1 TEATRNIICDHH
13 QMTTYY
19 FERSALIDG
28 GASALSTPPA
38 SATTKPLPPDT
49 PTDVTATTK
58 SSTKITVSWSA
69 SARAEWYQVF
79 SSTSPLGP
87 FTKFGGTS
95 GTTGTSLVIWGLNP
109 GTTYYFEVRAND
121 PGGSSELS
129 SPPAFA
135 ITNP

>member
-1 TEATRNIICDHH
+1 LTNTGLSPN
-13 QMTTYY
+13 TTYY
-19 FERSALIDG
+19 YSVRTCEPDG
-28 GASALSTPPA
+28 GCSVLSSPPA
-38 SATTKPLPPDT
+38 SATTKPLTPDT
-49 PTDVTATTK
+49 PTGVTATQKT
-58 SSTKITVSWSA
+58 SSSITVSWTA
-69 SARAEWYQVF
+69 SDRAAWYQVF

-95 GTTGTSLVIWGLNP
+95 GTTGTSLVIFGLNP